1 MSKCTEKAQESSFRG
16 PEAVLAEFM
25 LILGIHFH
33 FEERDELE
41 SLIRTQLSISDF
53 QIKSMTISR
62 LKQVFDQDLYSTETL
77 TKLAISVPAT
87 PKLSGKEMNL
97 KDHFKVEVWYKAI
110 NFDPLFLK
118 SVWSYIKS
126 PL

>member
-1 MSKCTEKAQESSFRG
+1 MSKCTEKAQLSSFRG

-41 SLIRTQLSISDF
+41 SLIRNQLNISDF
-53 QIKSMTISR
+53 QIKLMTISR

-87 PKLSGKEMNL
+87 PKLSANNTAMGL
-97 KDHFKVEVWYKAI
+97 FCQS
-110 NFDPLFLK
+110 FLK
-118 SVWSYIKS
+118 KLDIDGWKSRQLFWLDNCKIK
-126 PL
+126 

>member
-1 MSKCTEKAQESSFRG
+1 MKKTLLGRLTDWLKDLMSKCTEKAQLSSFRG

-41 SLIRTQLSISDF
+41 SLIQNQLNISDF

-87 PKLSGKEMNL
+87 PKLSANNTGM
-97 KDHFKVEVWYKAI
+97 V
-110 NFDPLFLK
+110 LFCQ
-118 SVWSYIKS
+118 SF
-126 PL
+126 